1 MKIRELFKGD
11 KKPRIGIYILLAAG
25 IGLLLLGSLPEKNN
39 NTEVPAEVTAA
50 ETDYVSELEEKLEQT
65 LSSIEGAGRV
75 SVTLVPRDKG
85 SVDVGRDGSGET
97 GKTVVLTGQGGSEPL
112 IIAEVYPEIQGAVIV
127 AQGAGDDRVRAIL
140 TEAASTA
147 LGIGAHR
154 VKVYKGSA
162 THFSE

>member
-11 KKPRIGIYILLAAG
+11 KKPRGGIYILLAAG
-25 IGLLLLGSLPEKNN
+25 IALLVFGSLPGKNKG
-39 NTEVPAEVTAA
+39 TESPSPVAAA
-50 ETDYVSELEEKLEQT
+50 EERDYVGELEEKLERT
-65 LSSIEGAGRV
+65 LSSIEGAGQV

-85 SVDVGRDGSGET
+85 SVDVGRDGSGEN
-97 GKTVVLTGQGGSEPL
+97 GKTVVLNGQGGSQPL

-127 AQGAGDDRVRAIL
+127 AQGAGDDRIRAIL

-154 VKVYKGSA
+154 VKVYKSN
-162 THFSE
+162 

>member
-11 KKPRIGIYILLAAG
+11 KKPRLGIYILLAAG
-25 IGLLLLGSLPEKNN
+25 IGLLLFGSLPRSGK
-39 NTEVPAEVTAA
+39 TEEAPPVTPI
-50 ETDYVSELEEKLEQT
+50 ETDYVAELEGKLERT

-85 SVDVGRDGSGET
+85 SVDVGRDGSGES
-97 GKTVVLTGQGGSEPL
+97 GKTVVLTGQGGSQPL

-127 AQGAGDDRVRAIL
+127 AQGAGNDRVRAML

-154 VKVYKGSA
+154 VKVYKS
-162 THFSE
+162 SE